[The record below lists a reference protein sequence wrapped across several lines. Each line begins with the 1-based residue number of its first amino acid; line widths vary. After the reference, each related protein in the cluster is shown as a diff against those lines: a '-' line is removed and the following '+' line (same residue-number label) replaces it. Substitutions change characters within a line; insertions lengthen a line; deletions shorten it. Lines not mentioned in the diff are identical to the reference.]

1 MDGVVRWFFS
11 DRFVRF
17 IPWTVFFM
25 PFVVSK
31 SPPLQTVYTSRLK
44 NLMLSPAR
52 IKFFRPPSAMPVNK
66 VCRTFNSLGLCCT
79 LDFLRPFR
87 TFYSLGPTTLAFF
100 VPVGTSPPSKL
111 SAHSQTE
118 NPMPSAPDQRYACKQ
133 CKRWFRNRSGLTQ
146 HTHAKHPRFSPPSA
160 SISPPAASDVL
171 DDHDMDGDHF
181 MENIEPSHSIRSK
194 FVGPNNALF
203 RNYHPGLTG

>member
-1 MDGVVRWFFS
+1 MRMNILGVPQRQPTAGTYRHLESLMAELGWLLCVCA
-11 DRFVRF
+11 
-17 IPWTVFFM
+17 
-25 PFVVSK
+25 
-31 SPPLQTVYTSRLK
+31 TSRTAIT
-44 NLMLSPAR
+44 MSRFA
-52 IKFFRPPSAMPVNK
+52 
-66 VCRTFNSLGLCCT
+66 
-79 LDFLRPFR
+79 
-87 TFYSLGPTTLAFF
+87 
-100 VPVGTSPPSKL
+100 GTSAVLLSSAAPKGKL
-111 SAHSQTE
+111 SGA
-118 NPMPSAPDQRYACKQ
+118 R
-133 CKRWFRNRSGLTQ
+133 KRSNREIILNQ

>member
-1 MDGVVRWFFS
+1 
-11 DRFVRF
+11 
-17 IPWTVFFM
+17 
-25 PFVVSK
+25 
-31 SPPLQTVYTSRLK
+31 
-44 NLMLSPAR
+44 
-52 IKFFRPPSAMPVNK
+52 MPVNK
-66 VCRTFNSLGLCCT
+66 VCRTLNSFGLCCT

-100 VPVGTSPPSKL
+100 VPVGKSPPSKL
-111 SAHSQTE
+111 SVHSQTE
-118 NPMPSAPDQRYACKQ
+118 NPMPSAPDQRYVCKQ

-146 HTHAKHPRFSPPSA
+146 HTHAKHPCFSPPSA

-171 DDHDMDGDHF
+171 DDHDMDGGHF